1 MVICHIQIERAIP
14 PRATP
19 AKEVMRATAPVSLI
33 PAAVGVV
40 IVVPIMQ
47 YGATISSLLNLGD
60 LAYVSV

>member
-33 PAAVGVV
+33 PAEVGVL
-40 IVVPIMQ
+40 IVMPIMQ
-47 YGATISSLLNLGD
+47 
-60 LAYVSV
+60 